1 MVANFFKSL
10 ILPYIHK
17 LCKGMFTKKLGNTS
31 KNKEYRQ
38 QKKDQDFP
46 TAGQTKSPKFSYT
59 FKSTV
64 KKIAKCSSTHNLS
77 TKEDE
82 ASKEFSLSPTFS
94 YRVAIANGLQK
105 NAKVTNSDNEDLLP
119 ELSSIESSYSES
131 LNELRSSTENQAQST
146 HTMPVRRNRKSSS
159 SLAPSEGSSD
169 GERTLHGLKLGALRK
184 LRKWKKSQECVSS
197 DSELSTMKKSWGIRS
212 KSLDRT
218 VRNPK
223 TNALEPGFSSSG
235 CISQTH
241 DVMEMIFKEL
251 QGISQI
257 ETELSE
263 LRGHV
268 NALKHSIDEISSSVE
283 VVQNEIEQ
291 LRTGFVQ
298 SRRETR
304 DIHDYIKHLGHMG
317 SKASLRF
324 LNVPEERFEYVESV
338 VYQILIDKMGF
349 SDAPNAIKIEFAQR
363 IGHQRDCPNAK
374 PRPILVY
381 FETPQQRDSVLKK
394 SYKLKGTGIGVS
406 TDILTH
412 DIRERKEKGIPSSQ
426 TYESMDIKLSTPEP
440 KIKKNNWQSP
450 DDSDEDLESD
460 LNRNSYAVL
469 SKSELLTK
477 GGTSKPS
484 SKSHSARSKNK
495 TANSSRISNK
505 SDYDKISSQLPESD
519 ILEKQTTT
527 HYADATPLWHSQSDF
542 FTAKLSHSES
552 DFSKLCQSYSEDF
565 SENQFFT
572 RTNGSSLLSSSDRE
586 LWQRKQEGTATLYDS
601 PKDQHL
607 NGSVQGIQGQT
618 EIENTETVDSGMS
631 NGMVCAS
638 GDQSHYSDSQLSLHE
653 DLSPWKEWNQVEQG
667 ADLGLDSSTQEGFDY
682 ETNSLSDQQ
691 LGVYNKDLEYLG
703 KCHSDLQ
710 DDSESYDLTQDDN
723 SSPCPGLDNE
733 PQAQWV
739 GQYDSY
745 QGANSNELYQNQN
758 QLSMRYRSQSE
769 LQSDDSEDA
778 PPKSWHSRLS
788 IDLSDKTF
796 SFPKFGS
803 TLQRAKSALEVVWN
817 KSTQSLSGYEDSGS
831 SLMGRFRTLSQS
843 TANESSTT
851 LDSDVYTEP
860 YYYKAE
866 DEEDYTEPV
875 ADNETDYVEVMEQVL
890 AKLEN
895 RTSITETDEQ
905 MQAYD
910 HLSYETPYETPQDE
924 GYDGPADDMVSEE
937 GLEPLNETS
946 AEMEIREDEN
956 QNIPEQPVEITKPK
970 RIRPSFKEAALRAYK
985 KQMAELEEKILA
997 GDSSSVDEKA
1007 RIVSGNDF
1015 EASKFSAL
1023 PVCGGAG
1030 GGLYGIDS
1038 MPDLR
1043 RKKTLPI
1050 VRDVAMTLAARK
1062 SGLSLA
1068 MVIRTSL
1075 NNEELKMH
1083 VFKKTLQALI
1093 YPMSSTTPHN
1103 FEVWTATTP
1112 TYCYECEGLLWGIA
1126 RQGMKCLECGV
1137 KCHEKCQ
1144 DLLNADCLQRAAEKS
1159 SKHGAED
1166 KTQTIIT
1173 AMKERMK
1180 IRERNR
1186 PEVFEVIQEM
1196 FQISKEDFVQYTKA
1210 AKQSVLDGTSKWSA
1224 KITITVVS
1232 AQGLQAKDK
1241 TGSSDPYVTVQVGK
1255 NKRRTKT
1262 IFGNLNP
1269 VWDEKFY
1276 FECHNSTD
1284 RIKVRVWDEDDDIKS
1299 RVKQH
1304 FKKESDDFLG
1314 QTIVEVRTLSGEMDV
1329 WYNLEKRTDKSAVS
1343 GAIRLKI
1350 NVEIKG
1356 EEKVAPYH
1364 IQYTCLHENLFHYL
1378 TEVKSNGGVKI
1389 PEVKGDEA
1397 WKVFFDDASQEIVDE
1412 FAMRYG
1418 IESIYQAMTH
1428 FSCLSSKYM
1437 CPGVP
1442 AVMSTLLANINAFYA
1457 HTTVSTNVQ
1466 VSASDRFAATNFGR
1480 EKFIKLLDQLH
1491 NSLRIDLS
1499 KYRENFP
1506 ASNTERLQDL
1516 KSTVDLLTSITFFRM
1531 KVLELQSPPK
1541 ASMVV
1546 KDCVRACLDSTY
1558 KYIFDNCHELYSQLT
1573 DPSKKQD
1580 IPREDQGPTTKN
1592 LDFWP
1597 QLITLM
1603 VTIIDEDKTAYT
1615 PVLNQFPQ
1623 ELNMGK
1629 ISAEIMWTLFALD
1642 MKYALEEHENQRLCK
1657 STDYMNLHFKVKWFY
1672 NEYVRELP
1680 AFKDAVPEYSLWFE
1694 PFVMQWLDENED
1706 VSMEF
1711 LHGALG
1717 RDKKDGFQQTS
1728 DHALFSCSVV
1738 DVFAQLNQSFEII
1751 KKLECP
1757 NPEALSH
1764 LMRRFAKTINKV
1776 LLQYAAIVSSD
1787 FSSYC
1792 DKENVPCILMNNIQ
1806 QLRVQLEKMFESMG
1820 GKELDSEASTILKEL
1835 QVKLSG
1841 VLDELS
1847 VTYGE
1852 SFQVI
1857 IEECIK
1863 QMSFE
1868 LNQMRTNGNTTSN
1881 KNSAAMDAEIVL
1893 RSLMDFLDKTLSLS
1907 AKICEKTV
1915 LKRVLKEL
1923 WKLVLNKIEK
1933 QIVLPPLTDQ
1943 TGPQMIFIAA
1953 KDLGQLSKLKEHMIR
1968 EDAKGLTPRQC
1979 AIMEVVLAT
1988 IKQYFHAGGNGLK
2001 KNFLEK
2007 SPDLQSLRY
2016 ALSLYTQTTDALIK
2030 KFIDTQTSQSRS
2042 SKDAVGQISVNV
2054 DITATPGTGDH
2065 KVTVKVIA
2073 INDLN
2078 WQTTAMFRP
2087 FVEVCILGPNLGDK
2101 KRKQGTKTKSN
2112 TWSPKYNETFQFIL
2126 GKENRPGAYELHL
2139 SVKDYCFARE
2149 DRIIGMTVIQLQNI
2163 AEKGSYG
2170 AWYPL
2175 LKNVSMDETGLTI
2188 LRILSQRTSDDVAKE
2203 FVRLKSETRSTEE
2216 SA

>member
-1 MVANFFKSL
+1 MVANLFKSL

-17 LCKGMFTKKLGNTS
+17 LCKGMFTKKLGNTT
-31 KNKEYRQ
+31 KKRENRQ

-46 TAGQTKSPKFSYT
+46 AAGQSKTPTFSNT
-59 FKSTV
+59 LKSTV
-64 KKIAKCSSTHNLS
+64 KRIAKRPSTRNLP
-77 TKEDE
+77 TGEGE
-82 ASKEFSLSPTFS
+82 ASKDFSLSPTLS
-94 YRVAIANGLQK
+94 YHVAIANGLQK
-105 NAKVTNSDNEDLLP
+105 NTHVTGSGHEGLPP
-119 ELSSIESSYSES
+119 ELSSAESSYSGA
-131 LNELRSSTENQAQST
+131 LHELRSSAEDHSHPVCA
-146 HTMPVRRNRKSSS
+146 MPVGRSRKSSS

-169 GERTLHGLKLGALRK
+169 GERTLHSLKLGALKK

-197 DSELSTMKKSWGIRS
+197 DPELSTVKRTWGIRS

-218 VRNPK
+218 ARYPK
-223 TNALEPGFSSSG
+223 TPALEPGFSSSG
-235 CISQTH
+235 CLSHTH

-268 NALKHSIDEISSSVE
+268 DALRLSIDEISSSVE
-283 VVQNEIEQ
+283 VVQSEIEQ

-304 DIHDYIKHLGHMG
+304 DIHDYIRCLGHTG

-324 LNVPEERFEYVESV
+324 LNVPEERFEHIENV
-338 VYQILIDKMGF
+338 VYQILTDKMGF
-349 SDAPNAIKIEFAQR
+349 SDAPNAVKIEFAQR
-363 IGHQRDCPNAK
+363 VGHQRDCPNAK

-394 SYKLKGTGIGVS
+394 SYKLKGMGIGVS

-426 TYESMDIKLSTPEP
+426 TYESMDMKLSIPEP
-440 KIKKNNWQSP
+440 KVRKHSWHSP
-450 DDSDEDLESD
+450 GDSDGELESD
-460 LNRNSYAVL
+460 FNRNSYAVL
-469 SKSELLTK
+469 SKPELPTK
-477 GGTSKPS
+477 GSTSKSS

-495 TANSSRISNK
+495 TVNSNRISNK
-505 SDYDKISSQLPESD
+505 PDHDKTSSHLPESNN
-519 ILEKQTTT
+519 LEKQTVAQ
-527 HYADATPLWHSQSDF
+527 YAGATALWHSQSDF
-542 FTAKLSHSES
+542 FTAKLSRSES
-552 DFSKLCQSYSEDF
+552 DFFKLCQSYSEDF
-565 SENQFFT
+565 SENQLFA

-586 LWQRKQEGTATLYDS
+586 LWQRKQEGKPALHDS
-601 PKDQHL
+601 PQDQHL
-607 NGSVQGIQGQT
+607 GRSTLGVQVPCEPQDT
-618 EIENTETVDSGMS
+618 EAVDGGMS
-631 NGMVCAS
+631 DSMVCAS
-638 GDQSHYSDSQLSLHE
+638 ANRSHYSDLQLSLHG
-653 DLSPWKEWNQVEQG
+653 DLSPWKGWNQVEQG
-667 ADLGLDSSTQEGFDY
+667 TDLGLDSSTQEAFDY
-682 ETNSLSDQQ
+682 DTVCLSDQQ
-691 LGVYNKDLEYLG
+691 MDVFHEDLEDLG

-733 PQAQWV
+733 PRGQWV

-745 QGANSNELYQNQN
+745 QEANSNELHQNQS
-758 QLSMRYRSQSE
+758 QLSMIYQSQSE
-769 LQSDDSEDA
+769 FQSDDSEDA
-778 PPKSWHSRLS
+778 PPTSWHSPLS

-803 TLQRAKSALEVVWN
+803 TLQRARSALEVVWN
-817 KSTQSLSGYEDSGS
+817 KSTQSLSGCEDSGS

-866 DEEDYTEPV
+866 DEGDYSEPAV
-875 ADNETDYVEVMEQVL
+875 DDKTDYVEVMEQVL

-895 RTSITETDEQ
+895 RTSVTETDEP
-905 MQAYD
+905 MQEYEPP
-910 HLSYETPYETPQDE
+910 LYETPYETPQDE
-924 GYDGPADDMVSEE
+924 GYEGQRDDGASEGELGPVTEPA
-937 GLEPLNETS
+937 
-946 AEMEIREDEN
+946 AEMQIQEDEN
-956 QNIPEQPVEITKPK
+956 QNIAEQPVGITKPK

-997 GDSSSVDEKA
+997 GDSSAVDEKA
-1007 RIVSGNDF
+1007 RIVSGNG
-1015 EASKFSAL
+1015 SKAPGLSAL
-1023 PVCGGAG
+1023 QAFGGAG
-1030 GGLYGIDS
+1030 WGLYGIDS

-1050 VRDVAMTLAARK
+1050 VRDATLAARK

-1093 YPMSSTTPHN
+1093 YPMSYTTPHT

-1126 RQGMKCLECGV
+1126 RQGMRCTECGV

-1180 IRERNR
+1180 VREKNR

-1196 FQISKEDFVQYTKA
+1196 FHIPKEDFVQYTKA

-1437 CPGVP
+1437 CAGVP
-1442 AVMSTLLANINAFYA
+1442 AVMSNLLANINAFYA

-1506 ASNTERLQDL
+1506 ASNSERLQDL

-1531 KVLELQSPPK
+1531 KVLELQSPPR
-1541 ASMVV
+1541 ASTVV

-1558 KYIFDNCHELYSQLT
+1558 KYIFDNCHELYSQLI
-1573 DPSKKQD
+1573 DPSKKQGV
-1580 IPREDQGPTTKN
+1580 PREDQGPTTKN

-1629 ISAEIMWTLFALD
+1629 ISAEIMWTLFAVD
-1642 MKYALEEHENQRLCK
+1642 MKYALEEHEKQRLCK

-1672 NEYVRELP
+1672 NEYVHELP
-1680 AFKDAVPEYSLWFE
+1680 AFQDAVPEYSLWFE

-1764 LMRRFAKTINKV
+1764 LMRRFAKTISKV
-1776 LLQYAAIVSSD
+1776 LVQYAAIVSNY

-1792 DKENVPCILMNNIQ
+1792 GKENVPCILMNNIQ
-1806 QLRVQLEKMFESMG
+1806 QLRIQLEKMFESMG
-1820 GKELDSEASTILKEL
+1820 GKELDPEASTILKEL

-1841 VLDELS
+1841 VLDGLS
-1847 VTYGE
+1847 VTYGK
-1852 SFQVI
+1852 SFHLV

-1868 LNQMRTNGNTTSN
+1868 LHQMRVNGSSTSN
-1881 KNSAAMDAEIVL
+1881 KNSAALDAEIVL
-1893 RSLMDFLDKTLSLS
+1893 RPLMDFLDKTLSLS

-1943 TGPQMIFIAA
+1943 TGPQMIFITA

-1968 EDAKGLTPRQC
+1968 EDTRGLTPRQC
-1979 AIMEVVLAT
+1979 AIMEEVLAT

-2016 ALSLYTQTTDALIK
+2016 ALSLYTQSTDALVK

-2042 SKDAVGQISVNV
+2042 SKDAVGQISVHV
-2054 DITATPGTGDH
+2054 DITATPGTGEH

-2073 INDLN
+2073 INDLH

-2087 FVEVCILGPNLGDK
+2087 FVEVCMLGPNLGDK

-2112 TWSPKYNETFQFIL
+2112 TWSPKYNETFQFTL
-2126 GKENRPGAYELHL
+2126 SKENRPAAYELHL
-2139 SVKDYCFARE
+2139 AVKDYCFARE
-2149 DRIIGMTVIQLQNI
+2149 DRVVGMTVIRLQHI
-2163 AEKGSYG
+2163 AEKGSHG

-2175 LKNVSMDETGLTI
+2175 LKSVSMDETGLTI
-2188 LRILSQRTSDDVAKE
+2188 LRILSQRTGDDVAKE
-2203 FVRLKSETRSTEE
+2203 FVRLKSETRAPDE

>member
-1 MVANFFKSL
+1 MVANVFKSL

-17 LCKGMFTKKLGNTS
+17 LCKGMFTKKLGTTT
-31 KNKEYRQ
+31 KKKENRQ
-38 QKKDQDFP
+38 QKKNQDLLP
-46 TAGQTKSPKFSYT
+46 SGQSKAPKFSNT
-59 FKSTV
+59 LRSTV
-64 KKIAKCSSTHNLS
+64 KKIAKCSSARNLS
-77 TKEDE
+77 TEEDE
-82 ASKEFSLSPTFS
+82 ANREFSLSPTFS
-94 YRVAIANGLQK
+94 YRVAIANGLKK
-105 NAKVTNSDNEDLLP
+105 NTNITTDDHEDLLR

-131 LNELRSSTENQAQST
+131 LNELRSSAENHIPDA

-169 GERTLHGLKLGALRK
+169 GERTLHSLKLGALRK

-197 DSELSTMKKSWGIRS
+197 DSELSTMKKTWGIRS

-218 VRNPK
+218 ARNPK
-223 TNALEPGFSSSG
+223 ANALEPGFSSG

-283 VVQNEIEQ
+283 VVQSEIEQ

-324 LNVPEERFEYVESV
+324 LNVPEERFEYIESV
-338 VYQILIDKMGF
+338 VYQILIEKMGF

-363 IGHQRDCPNAK
+363 IGQQRDCPNAK

-381 FETPQQRDSVLKK
+381 FETPQQRDFVLKK
-394 SYKLKGTGIGVS
+394 SYKLKGTGIGIS

-412 DIRERKEKGIPSSQ
+412 DIRERKERGIPSSQ

-450 DDSDEDLESD
+450 DESDGELESD
-460 LNRNSYAVL
+460 LNKNTYAVL
-469 SKSELLTK
+469 SKSELQTK
-477 GGTSKPS
+477 GNTSKSS
-484 SKSHSARSKNK
+484 SKSHHARSKNK
-495 TANSSRISNK
+495 MANGSKMKSK
-505 SDYDKISSQLPESD
+505 SDDDKIPSQLPQAD
-519 ILEKQTTT
+519 NLEKQSAP

-542 FTAKLSHSES
+542 FSSKLSRSES

-586 LWQRKQEGTATLYDS
+586 LWQRKQESTLNLYDS
-601 PKDQHL
+601 PQDQRL
-607 NGSVQGIQGQT
+607 NGSAQGTQGQNQ
-618 EIENTETVDSGMS
+618 IENTETVDSGMS

-638 GDQSHYSDSQLSLHE
+638 ADRSHYSDSQISLHE
-653 DLSPWKEWNQVEQG
+653 DLSPWKEWNQAEQG
-667 ADLGLDSSTQEGFDY
+667 AEVGLDASTQEAFDY
-682 ETNSLSDQQ
+682 DTNSLSDQQ
-691 LGVYNKDLEYLG
+691 LDTYNKDLDDLG

-733 PQAQWV
+733 TQSQWV
-739 GQYDSY
+739 GPYDSY
-745 QGANSNELYQNQN
+745 QEGNSNEVYPNQN
-758 QLSMRYRSQSE
+758 QLSMMYRSQSE

-817 KSTQSLSGYEDSGS
+817 KSTQSLSGCEDSGS

-866 DEEDYTEPV
+866 DEEDYSVPV

-905 MQAYD
+905 TKEYD
-910 HLSYETPYETPQDE
+910 HSSYETPYETPQDE
-924 GYDGPADDMVSEE
+924 GYEGQVDDVVSE
-937 GLEPLNETS
+937 GGMEPFSETS
-946 AEMEIREDEN
+946 VEIEIREDEN

-1007 RIVSGNDF
+1007 RIVSGNDLD
-1015 EASKFSAL
+1015 ASKFSAL
-1023 PVCGGAG
+1023 QAFGGSG
-1030 GGLYGIDS
+1030 RGLYGIDS

-1050 VRDVAMTLAARK
+1050 VRDVTLAARK

-1103 FEVWTATTP
+1103 FEVWTATAP

-1180 IRERNR
+1180 IREKNR

-1442 AVMSTLLANINAFYA
+1442 AVMSILLANINAFYA

-1506 ASNTERLQDL
+1506 ASNAERLQDL
-1516 KSTVDLLTSITFFRM
+1516 KSTVDLLTSITFFRL

-1558 KYIFDNCHELYSQLT
+1558 KYIFDNCYELYSQLI

-1629 ISAEIMWTLFALD
+1629 VSAEIMWTLFAQD
-1642 MKYALEEHENQRLCK
+1642 MKYALEEHEKQRLCK

-1787 FSSYC
+1787 FSLYC

-1820 GKELDSEASTILKEL
+1820 GKELDPEASTILKEL
-1835 QVKLSG
+1835 QVKLNG

-1852 SFQVI
+1852 SFRNI

-1868 LNQMRTNGNTTSN
+1868 LNQMRSNGNTTSN
-1881 KNSAAMDAEIVL
+1881 KNSSAMDAEIVL
-1893 RSLMDFLDKTLSLS
+1893 RPLMDFLDKILSLS

-1923 WKLVLNKIEK
+1923 WKIVLNKIEK

-1968 EDAKGLTPRQC
+1968 DDAKGLTPRQC
-1979 AIMEVVLAT
+1979 AVMEVVLAT
-1988 IKQYFHAGGNGLK
+1988 IKQYFHAGGSGLK

-2007 SPDLQSLRY
+2007 SPDLQSLKY

-2042 SKDAVGQISVNV
+2042 SKDAVGQISVHV
-2054 DITATPGTGDH
+2054 DITATPGTGEQ
-2065 KVTVKVIA
+2065 KITVKVIA

-2087 FVEVCILGPNLGDK
+2087 FVEVCLLGPNLGDK

-2112 TWSPKYNETFQFIL
+2112 TWSPKYNETFQFIVS
-2126 GKENRPGAYELHL
+2126 KENRPGAYELHL

-2149 DRIIGMTVIQLQNI
+2149 DRIIGMTVIRLQNI

-2175 LKNVSMDETGLTI
+2175 LKNISMDETGLTI

-2203 FVRLKSETRSTEE
+2203 FVRLKSETRSTDE

>member
-1 MVANFFKSL
+1 WSL
-10 ILPYIHK
+10 GSLL
-17 LCKGMFTKKLGNTS
+17 LC
-31 KNKEYRQ
+31 E
-38 QKKDQDFP
+38 
-46 TAGQTKSPKFSYT
+46 
-59 FKSTV
+59 
-64 KKIAKCSSTHNLS
+64 
-77 TKEDE
+77 
-82 ASKEFSLSPTFS
+82 
-94 YRVAIANGLQK
+94 
-105 NAKVTNSDNEDLLP
+105 
-119 ELSSIESSYSES
+119 
-131 LNELRSSTENQAQST
+131 
-146 HTMPVRRNRKSSS
+146 
-159 SLAPSEGSSD
+159 PS
-169 GERTLHGLKLGALRK
+169 
-184 LRKWKKSQECVSS
+184 C
-197 DSELSTMKKSWGIRS
+197 
-212 KSLDRT
+212 
-218 VRNPK
+218 
-223 TNALEPGFSSSG
+223 FSS
-235 CISQTH
+235 
-241 DVMEMIFKEL
+241 F
-251 QGISQI
+251 
-257 ETELSE
+257 
-263 LRGHV
+263 
-268 NALKHSIDEISSSVE
+268 
-283 VVQNEIEQ
+283 
-291 LRTGFVQ
+291 
-298 SRRETR
+298 
-304 DIHDYIKHLGHMG
+304 
-317 SKASLRF
+317 
-324 LNVPEERFEYVESV
+324 
-338 VYQILIDKMGF
+338 
-349 SDAPNAIKIEFAQR
+349 
-363 IGHQRDCPNAK
+363 
-374 PRPILVY
+374 
-381 FETPQQRDSVLKK
+381 
-394 SYKLKGTGIGVS
+394 
-406 TDILTH
+406 
-412 DIRERKEKGIPSSQ
+412 
-426 TYESMDIKLSTPEP
+426 
-440 KIKKNNWQSP
+440 
-450 DDSDEDLESD
+450 
-460 LNRNSYAVL
+460 
-469 SKSELLTK
+469 
-477 GGTSKPS
+477 
-484 SKSHSARSKNK
+484 
-495 TANSSRISNK
+495 
-505 SDYDKISSQLPESD
+505 
-519 ILEKQTTT
+519 
-527 HYADATPLWHSQSDF
+527 
-542 FTAKLSHSES
+542 
-552 DFSKLCQSYSEDF
+552 
-565 SENQFFT
+565 
-572 RTNGSSLLSSSDRE
+572 
-586 LWQRKQEGTATLYDS
+586 
-601 PKDQHL
+601 
-607 NGSVQGIQGQT
+607 
-618 EIENTETVDSGMS
+618 
-631 NGMVCAS
+631 
-638 GDQSHYSDSQLSLHE
+638 
-653 DLSPWKEWNQVEQG
+653 
-667 ADLGLDSSTQEGFDY
+667 
-682 ETNSLSDQQ
+682 
-691 LGVYNKDLEYLG
+691 
-703 KCHSDLQ
+703 
-710 DDSESYDLTQDDN
+710 
-723 SSPCPGLDNE
+723 
-733 PQAQWV
+733 
-739 GQYDSY
+739 
-745 QGANSNELYQNQN
+745 
-758 QLSMRYRSQSE
+758 
-769 LQSDDSEDA
+769 
-778 PPKSWHSRLS
+778 
-788 IDLSDKTF
+788 
-796 SFPKFGS
+796 
-803 TLQRAKSALEVVWN
+803 RA
-817 KSTQSLSGYEDSGS
+817 
-831 SLMGRFRTLSQS
+831 GR
-843 TANESSTT
+843 
-851 LDSDVYTEP
+851 
-860 YYYKAE
+860 
-866 DEEDYTEPV
+866 
-875 ADNETDYVEVMEQVL
+875 
-890 AKLEN
+890 
-895 RTSITETDEQ
+895 
-905 MQAYD
+905 
-910 HLSYETPYETPQDE
+910 
-924 GYDGPADDMVSEE
+924 
-937 GLEPLNETS
+937 
-946 AEMEIREDEN
+946 
-956 QNIPEQPVEITKPK
+956 
-970 RIRPSFKEAALRAYK
+970 
-985 KQMAELEEKILA
+985 
-997 GDSSSVDEKA
+997 
-1007 RIVSGNDF
+1007 
-1015 EASKFSAL
+1015 
-1023 PVCGGAG
+1023 
-1030 GGLYGIDS
+1030 GLYGIDS

-1050 VRDVAMTLAARK
+1050 VRDVTLAARK

-1075 NNEELKMH
+1075 NNEELKIH

-1159 SKHGAED
+1159 SRHGAED

-1180 IRERNR
+1180 IREKNR

-1506 ASNTERLQDL
+1506 ASNAERLQDL

-1531 KVLELQSPPK
+1531 KVLELPSPPK
-1541 ASMVV
+1541 ASLVV

-1558 KYIFDNCHELYSQLT
+1558 KYIFDNCHELYSQLI

-1629 ISAEIMWTLFALD
+1629 VSAEIMWTLFAQD
-1642 MKYALEEHENQRLCK
+1642 MKYALEEHEKQRLCK
-1657 STDYMNLHFKVKWFY
+1657 IAIFTPK
-1672 NEYVRELP
+1672 
-1680 AFKDAVPEYSLWFE
+1680 WFE

-1764 LMRRFAKTINKV
+1764 LMRRFAKVNSFNNLMYKRV
-1776 LLQYAAIVSSD
+1776 LTLLFFGLFYL
-1787 FSSYC
+1787 
-1792 DKENVPCILMNNIQ
+1792 KPCILMNNIQ

-1820 GKELDSEASTILKEL
+1820 GKELDPEASTILKEL
-1835 QVKLSG
+1835 QVKLNG

-1852 SFQVI
+1852 SKQ
-1857 IEECIK
+1857 IK
-1863 QMSFE
+1863 IMKCGME
-1868 LNQMRTNGNTTSN
+1868 NDRN
-1881 KNSAAMDAEIVL
+1881 
-1893 RSLMDFLDKTLSLS
+1893 
-1907 AKICEKTV
+1907 KTV

-1923 WKLVLNKIEK
+1923 WKIVLNKIEK

-1943 TGPQMIFIAA
+1943 T
-1953 KDLGQLSKLKEHMIR
+1953 EHMTR
-1968 EDAKGLTPRQC
+1968 EDVKGLTPRQC
-1979 AIMEVVLAT
+1979 TIMEVVLAT
-1988 IKQYFHAGGNGLK
+1988 TKQYFHAGGSGLK

-2042 SKDAVGQISVNV
+2042 SKDSVGQISVHV
-2054 DITATPGTGDH
+2054 DITPTPGTGEH

-2126 GKENRPGAYELHL
+2126 GNGNRPGAYELHL

-2163 AEKGSYG
+2163 AEKGSHG

-2203 FVRLKSETRSTEE
+2203 FVRLKSETRSAEE